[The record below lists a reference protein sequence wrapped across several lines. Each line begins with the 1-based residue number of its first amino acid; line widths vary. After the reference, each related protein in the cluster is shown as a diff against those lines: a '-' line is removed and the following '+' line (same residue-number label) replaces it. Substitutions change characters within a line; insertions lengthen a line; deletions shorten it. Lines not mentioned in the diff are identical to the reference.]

1 VLEPFQ
7 LPFVQRGLI
16 EVLILAVPAGVLG
29 SWIVLRGLAFF
40 SHAVGTAAFP
50 GLVLA
55 DGLGFAA
62 PLGAFG
68 AAIVF
73 SLGASLLSRGD
84 ERGRD
89 SAVAIVLVGCLA
101 AGVIL
106 ASDVFGSG
114 ANVET
119 LLFGS
124 LLLVDSGDITL
135 AAVAAGA
142 TVGVSLLL
150 GHRWLAVGFDPGAAG
165 SLQTG
170 GRALDLALLGL
181 IALAT
186 TAALSVIGALLVAA
200 LFVVP
205 ALTVRLFIERMRTW
219 QLGSIA
225 LVAVEGTAGLW
236 LSVKTDAPPGATIAV
251 VSGAVFALSA
261 GVRALAR
268 APRAPVLAAAGLVA
282 AALFGAGCSSGSGAA
297 NGQLQVVATTTQIGD
312 FVRAV
317 GGNAVAV
324 DQILQPNTDP
334 HEYEPRPSD
343 VAGAAAAKLVFA
355 SGDNLDGWIDQV
367 VSDSG
372 SDAQIVDLGA
382 VVPVRLPGESSGA
395 EASRYDPHW
404 WHDPRNAEFAVREI
418 AHRLAIVD
426 PKHKKE
432 FDRNAG
438 AYLAKL
444 LFLDGEIVRCMDSV
458 PASRRK
464 LVTDHDA
471 FSYFAKRYGI
481 DVVGAVIPSQTTQ
494 AQPSAKDLSALAALI
509 EHEQVEAIFPESS
522 LSPKVAEAIA
532 DQTGASAE
540 DTLYGD
546 TLGPADSDGATYLQ
560 MEAANAN
567 AMVRGFTGGR
577 RGCNLTP

>member
-7 LPFVQRGLI
+7 LPFVQRGLFEI
-16 EVLILAVPAGVLG
+16 LILAIPAGLLG
-29 SWIVLRGLAFF
+29 TWIVLRGLAFF

-55 DGLGFAA
+55 DGLGFSA

-68 AAIVF
+68 AAVLF
-73 SLGASLLSRGD
+73 SAGSALLGRREEEAT
-84 ERGRD
+84 D

-101 AGVIL
+101 AGTIL

-124 LLLVDSGDITL
+124 LLLIDGSDLVL
-135 AAVAAGA
+135 AGVAAGL
-142 TVGVSLLL
+142 TLVVSLLL
-150 GHRWLAVGFDPGAAG
+150 GRRWLALGFDPAAAAPGA
-165 SLQTG
+165 G
-170 GRALDLALLGL
+170 GRLDLALFGL
-181 IALAT
+181 IALAI
-186 TAALSVIGALLVAA
+186 TAALSVVGALLVTA

-205 ALTVRLFIERMRTW
+205 ALTARLFAERMASW
-219 QLGSIA
+219 QVASVV
-225 LVAVEGTAGLW
+225 LVALEGTVGLW

-251 VSGAVFALSA
+251 VAGAVFAIAA

-268 APRAPVLAAAGLVA
+268 SRRRAPALAVAALIAAG
-282 AALFGAGCSSGSGAA
+282 ALLASCGGSGSDS
-297 NGQLQVVATTTQIGD
+297 GQLKVVATTTQISD
-312 FVRAV
+312 FVREV

-343 VAGAAAAKLVFA
+343 VAGAAEAKLVFA
-355 SGDNLDGWIDQV
+355 NGDELDSWVDQI

-372 SDAQIVDLGA
+372 SDAEVIDLGA
-382 VVPVRLPGESSGA
+382 IVPERRPGESSGA
-395 EASRYDPHW
+395 AKGARYDPHW
-404 WHDPRNAEFAVREI
+404 WHDPRNAEAAVAAIERHLAVADPGRRREF
-418 AHRLAIVD
+418 
-426 PKHKKE
+426 E
-432 FDRNAG
+432 RNAR

-444 LFLDGEIVRCMDSV
+444 RALDAGISRCMDSV
-458 PASRRK
+458 PASQRK

-471 FSYFAKRYGI
+471 FGYFADHYGI
-481 DVVGAVIPSQTTQ
+481 EVVGAVIPSQTTQ
-494 AQPSAKDLSALAALI
+494 AQPSAKDLSALAKLI
-509 EHEQVEAIFPESS
+509 EREQVKAIFPESS

-532 DQTGASAE
+532 GQTGASA
-540 DTLYGD
+540 DYTLYGD
-546 TLGPADSDGATYLQ
+546 TLGPEGSSAAGYLT

-567 AMVRGFTGGR
+567 AMVRGFTDGR
-577 RGCNLTP
+577 RGCRPLR

>member
-16 EVLILAVPAGVLG
+16 EVLILAVPAGLLG
-29 SWIVLRGLAFF
+29 TWIVLRGLAFF

-68 AAIVF
+68 AAVVF
-73 SLGASLLSRGD
+73 SAGASLLGRRD
-84 ERGRD
+84 EEGRD

-114 ANVET
+114 ANIET

-124 LLLVDSGDITL
+124 LLLVDGGDIAL

-142 TVGVSLLL
+142 TVATSLLL
-150 GHRWLAVGFDPGAAG
+150 GHRWLAAGFDPGTAG
-165 SLQTG
+165 SLGTG
-170 GRALDLALLGL
+170 GRALDVALLGL

-186 TAALSVIGALLVAA
+186 TAALSVVGALLVTA

-205 ALTVRLFIERMRTW
+205 ALTARLFVERIRTW
-219 QLGSIA
+219 QLASVA
-225 LVAVEGTAGLW
+225 LVALEGTVGLW
-236 LSVKTDAPPGATIAV
+236 LSVKTDAPPGGTIAV
-251 VSGAVFALSA
+251 VSGAVFVLAASA
-261 GVRALAR
+261 RELR
-268 APRAPVLAAAGLVA
+268 APRAPALAAATLA
-282 AALFGAGCSSGSGAA
+282 AAAFVAIGCGSAPAA
-297 NGQLQVVATTTQIGD
+297 RDGQIEVVATTTQIGD
-312 FVRAV
+312 WVREV
-317 GGNAVAV
+317 GGSAVAV

-334 HEYEPRPSD
+334 HSYEPRPSD

-355 SGDNLDGWIDQV
+355 SGDGLDEWIGQV

-372 SDAQIVDLGA
+372 SGARVVDLGA
-382 VVPVRLPGESSGA
+382 SAPERLPGESSGA

-404 WHDPRNAEFAVREI
+404 WHDPRNAEAMVREI
-418 AHRLAIVD
+418 ERRLAAAD
-426 PKHKKE
+426 PSRRRLFE
-432 FDRNAG
+432 RNAG

-444 LFLDGEIVRCMDSV
+444 RALDAGIARCMASV
-458 PASRRK
+458 PPSRRK

-471 FSYFAKRYGI
+471 FGYFADRYGI

-494 AQPSAKDLSALAALI
+494 AQASAKDLSALAALI
-509 EHEQVEAIFPESS
+509 EREHVKAIFPESS

-532 DQTGASAE
+532 SQTGASA
-540 DTLYGD
+540 DHTLYGD
-546 TLGPADSDGATYLQ
+546 ALGPEGSDGATYLR
-560 MEAANAN
+560 METANADS
-567 AMVRGFTGGR
+567 MVRGFTGGR
-577 RGCNLTP
+577 RGCPLSR